1 MIFDRHGFA
10 QGRRMA
16 ALGRWLGP
24 WTPDEDVPP
33 ETRRRQITVPSTSG
47 RSIRAWTY
55 RSPAP
60 IEGAMLVV
68 PGLHF
73 LGPAD
78 PRLDRFC
85 RVLSSA
91 RMLVLC
97 PFLPDFEELRVAETL
112 GTDALA
118 AYDALCAHPEVPPGI
133 SPGVFSLSFG
143 SLPALRV
150 AASRE
155 VGALMLFGG
164 YADWTDAVRFS
175 LTGNT
180 LDGVKGRPYD
190 PLNRPVVFNN
200 MLPLIHGVNKEAVRR
215 AIFEQVRLTWG
226 NAAMKEAGALR
237 PSALRI
243 ASSLPDAASKRL
255 FLQATGLEEGGDE
268 RVWKALEASN
278 DVFGHLDPSIWA
290 KKVDVQAV
298 VAHGR
303 DDDVI
308 PVEHAEKLA
317 AMIPNAETFITG
329 TYAHTGKSTIRDL
342 LPRAREEVEA
352 MIGLLGAIARTG
364 CVATTSRSY

>member
-1 MIFDRHGFA
+1 
-10 QGRRMA
+10 MA

-33 ETRRRQITVPSTSG
+33 GTRRRESFLPSESG

-55 RSPAP
+55 RGSAP
-60 IEGAMLVV
+60 IEGAILVV

-118 AYDALCAHPEVPPGI
+118 AYDALCAHPEVPRGVA
-133 SPGVFSLSFG
+133 PGVFSLSFG

-180 LDGVKGRPYD
+180 LEGAKGRPYD

-200 MLPLIHGVNKEAVRR
+200 MLPLIDDVDKDAVRR

-226 NAAMKEAGALR
+226 DAAMKEPGALK
-237 PSALRI
+237 PSALRL
-243 ASSLPDAASKRL
+243 AESLPDAASRRL

-268 RVWKALEASN
+268 LVWKLLEKSKGA
-278 DVFGHLDPSIWA
+278 FAHLDPAIWA
-290 KKVDVQAV
+290 EKIEVPSV

-317 AMIPNAETFITG
+317 AMIPKAETFITG

-342 LPRAREEVEA
+342 LPRAQEEVEA
-352 MIGLLGAIARTG
+352 MIGLLSAIARTG
-364 CVATTSRSY
+364 CVAVTSRSY

>member
-1 MIFDRHGFA
+1 
-10 QGRRMA
+10 MA
-16 ALGRWLGP
+16 TLGRWLGP

-33 ETRRRQITVPSTSG
+33 GTCRRQITFPSG
-47 RSIRAWTY
+47 DRSIRAWTY
-55 RSPAP
+55 RSGAP
-60 IEGAMLVV
+60 IEGALLVV
-68 PGLHF
+68 PGLHY

-85 RVLSSA
+85 RVLASA

-118 AYDALCAHPEVPPGI
+118 AYDALCSHPEVPQDI
-133 SPGVFSLSFG
+133 RPGVFSLSFG

-150 AASRE
+150 AASRD

-164 YADWTDAVRFS
+164 YADWTDTVRFS

-180 LDGVKGRPYD
+180 EGGVEGRPYD

-200 MLPLIHGVNKEAVRR
+200 LLPLFDGVDKDAVGR

-226 NAAMKEAGALR
+226 NVAMKEPGALR
-237 PSALRI
+237 PSALRL
-243 ASSLPDAASKRL
+243 AGSLPDAASKRL
-255 FLQATGLEEGGDE
+255 FLQATGLEGGGDE
-268 RVWKALEASN
+268 RVWEALEASN
-278 DVFGHLDPSIWA
+278 GAFDHLDPRMWA
-290 KKVDVQAV
+290 QKVDVKAI

-317 AMIPNAETFITG
+317 AMIPKAHTLITG
-329 TYAHTGKSTIRDL
+329 TYAHTGKSTIMDL
-342 LPRAREEVEA
+342 LPQARQEVEA
-352 MIGLLGAIARTG
+352 MMGLLGAIARTG
-364 CVATTSRSY
+364 CVAATSRSY